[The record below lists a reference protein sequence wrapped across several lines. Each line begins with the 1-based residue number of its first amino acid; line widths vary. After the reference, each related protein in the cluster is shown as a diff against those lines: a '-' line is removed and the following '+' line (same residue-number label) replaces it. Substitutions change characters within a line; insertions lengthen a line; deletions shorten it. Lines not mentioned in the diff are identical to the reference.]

1 MLILTKSV
9 LAIMISFFVSIVL
22 GYFII
27 PILKKHNIGQNISK
41 HLEEKHNKKSGIP
54 TMGGI
59 IFILST
65 FITVLV
71 LILLGKIEFTSNIAI
86 VLLVFIGYS
95 IIGFLDDYL
104 SIKRKT
110 NNGLTV
116 LQKLLLQFVIAI
128 VFFIIFINNGG
139 EPILEIYTLNI
150 KIDMGIFYGLFILF
164 ILLASSNAVNI
175 TDGLDG
181 LAAGL
186 SVIAFLSLGI
196 IAWGSTWVV
205 GYEGLGILSFI
216 ITGAVLGFLFYNSYP
231 AKVFMGDTGS
241 LSLGATLA
249 TIAIIT
255 DHELTLIV
263 IAGVFVVE
271 TLVVIIQTVSM
282 VYFKKKVFLMT
293 PLHHHFEKLGWTEPD
308 IVKLFWVVGLL
319 LAMAGIGFGV
329 WI

>member
-9 LAIMISFFVSIVL
+9 LAMMISFFASIVL

-27 PILKKHNIGQNISK
+27 PFLKRKKIGQNISK
-41 HLEEKHNKKSGIP
+41 HLEEKHSKKNGIP

-59 IFILST
+59 IFIIST

-71 LILLGKIEFTSNIAI
+71 LTLMGKIEITSNMII
-86 VLLVFIGYS
+86 VLLVFLGYAG
-95 IIGFLDDYL
+95 IGFVDDYL
-104 SIKRKT
+104 SLKRKT
-110 NNGLTV
+110 NNGLTSI
-116 LQKLLLQFVIAI
+116 QKLLLQFIIAI

-139 EPILEIYTLNI
+139 QPVLEIYTLNI
-150 KIDMGIFYGLFILF
+150 KVDMGILYGLFILF
-164 ILLASSNAVNI
+164 VLLGSSNAVNI

-186 SVIAFLSLGI
+186 SVIAFISIGI

-205 GYEGLGILSFI
+205 GNDGLAILSFI

-241 LSLGATLA
+241 LSLGATMA
-249 TIAIIT
+249 SIAILT
-255 DHELTLIV
+255 DHVLTLVV
-263 IAGVFVVE
+263 IAGVFVIE
-271 TLVVIIQTVSM
+271 TLVVIIQTVSI
-282 VYFKKKVFLMT
+282 VYFKKKVFLMS
-293 PLHHHFEKLGWTEPD
+293 PLHHHFEKLGWEEVD
-308 IVKLFWVVGLL
+308 IVKLFWIVGLL
-319 LAMAGIGFGV
+319 LSMAGIAFGV